1 MNQMNQGLRDYRM
14 AIEHYKKVLKQ
25 DEQIKNGT
33 IESDG
38 RPLLTDKDIAD
49 INEKIKGLT
58 EKRDELLSKDKDYI
72 EIQ

>member
-1 MNQMNQGLRDYRM
+1 M
-14 AIEHYKKVLKQ
+14 ARVKTARTTRARHKKVLKQ

-58 EKRDELLSKDKDYI
+58 EKRDELLSKDKDYT